1 MNALPDLNHP
11 DLPPALRV
19 QLLGW
24 MESAQR
30 ELQASRLQAQTAQ
43 QTAARLAETLQR
55 TQNDLTAR
63 ELAYQKVVHELA
75 QLKRLRFGVKS
86 EALSTAMRDLFDE
99 TLAADIAACEARLET
114 LAPLESEQKSA
125 ARKHKGRAPL
135 PAHLER
141 IEHRHEPESCQC
153 GQCGADLVKIGE
165 DVSEQLDIIPARF
178 IVQRHIRPQYAC
190 RACETIEAASVPAQI
205 IDGGLPSARLLAW
218 VGISKYVDHLPLY
231 RIEAMAAREAVPLA
245 RSTLADWIGRIGVA
259 LEPLAERLRELL
271 LGHDVL
277 HADETP
283 VQQLDP
289 GKGKTKRAYLW
300 AYRTTPLGTAPPIVL
315 FDYHPGRGGEHV
327 REFLAQWVGCL
338 MVDDYGGYKALF
350 AHGITELG
358 CMAHARRKFF
368 ELAQANANAS
378 AEAAEAL
385 RRIGELYAIEEAARE
400 LDIPARARLR
410 AEQAVPRLEAL
421 HLWLLDTRKRAADGG
436 ALARALD
443 YSLKRWPALAR
454 YATRGDLP
462 IDNNPVENAIRPI
475 ALGKK
480 NWLFAGSEAAGKR
493 AAAIQS
499 LLATAKANGIEPLQ
513 WLTDTLEKLP
523 TWPNSRIDEL
533 LPIRKTAGQQA

>member
-1 MNALPDLNHP
+1 MNALPDLDHP
-11 DLPPALRV
+11 DLPPALRA

-24 MESAQR
+24 MEAVQQDAQN
-30 ELQASRLQAQTAQ
+30 AH

-86 EALSTAMRDLFDE
+86 EALSAAMRDLFDE

-114 LAPLESEQKSA
+114 LAPLESEHKRT

-141 IEHRHEPESCQC
+141 IEQRHEPESCQC

-190 RACETIEAASVPAQI
+190 RACETIEAAPVPAQI

-218 VGISKYVDHLPLY
+218 VGVSKYVDHLPLY

-259 LEPLAERLRELL
+259 LEPLADRLRERLL
-271 LGHDVL
+271 TEAVL

-300 AYRTTPLGTAPPIVL
+300 AYRTTPLSTAPPIVL
-315 FDYHPGRGGEHV
+315 FDYHPGRSGALV
-327 REFLAQWVGCL
+327 RAFLGQWVGHL
-338 MVDDYGGYKALF
+338 MVDDYPGYKALW
-350 AHGITELG
+350 AKGITELG
-358 CMAHARRKFF
+358 CLAHARRKFF
-368 ELAQANANAS
+368 ELARANAS
-378 AEAAEAL
+378 PEATEAL
-385 RRIGELYAIEEAARE
+385 RRIGELYAIEEAARD

-410 AEQAVPRLEAL
+410 EEQAVPRLEAL
-421 HLWLLDTRKRAADGG
+421 QLWLLDTRKRAADGG

-443 YSLKRWPALAR
+443 YSLKRWPAFAR

-462 IDNNPVENAIRPI
+462 IDNNPIENAIRPI

-493 AAAIQS
+493 AAKIQS

-523 TWPNSRIDEL
+523 TWSNNRIDEL
-533 LPIRKTAGQQA
+533 LPIRKTPPPKQ

>member
-1 MNALPDLNHP
+1 MNPLTDL
-11 DLPPALRV
+11 DQLSLPPAVRAQLQCWAEAV
-19 QLLGW
+19 QQ
-24 MESAQR
+24 E
-30 ELQASRLQAQTAQ
+30 AQTAQ
-43 QTAARLAETLQR
+43 GTALRLAETLKR
-55 TQNDLTAR
+55 REAELTAR
-63 ELAYQKVVHELA
+63 DLAYQKVVHELA
-75 QLKRLRFGVKS
+75 QLKRLRYGVKS
-86 EALSTAMRDLFDE
+86 EALSGAMRDLFDE

-114 LAPLESEQKSA
+114 LAPLEPA
-125 ARKHKGRAPL
+125 PARAPRQHKGRAPL

-141 IEHRHEPESCQC
+141 IEHRHEPESCNC

-165 DVSEQLDIIPARF
+165 DVSEQLDIIPSRF

-190 RACETIEAASVPAQI
+190 RACETVQAAPVPAQI
-205 IDGGLPSARLLAW
+205 IDGGVPTARMLAW
-218 VGISKYVDHLPLY
+218 VTTSKYVDHLPLY
-231 RIEAMAAREAVPLA
+231 RIEAIGARDAVPLA

-259 LEPLAERLRELL
+259 LEPLAERLREIL
-271 LGHDVL
+271 LGHDIL

-300 AYRTTPLGTAPPIVL
+300 AYRTSPLSTAPPIVL
-315 FDYHPGRGGEHV
+315 FDYHPGRSGEHA
-327 REFLAQWVGCL
+327 RQFLGLWAGFL
-338 MVDDYGGYKALF
+338 MVDDYAGYKALF
-350 AHGITELG
+350 ARGITELG

-368 ELAQANANAS
+368 ELAQANAS
-378 AEAAEAL
+378 PEAMEAL
-385 RRIGELYAIEEAARE
+385 KRIGALYAIEANAQEA
-400 LDIPARARLR
+400 DIATRARLR

-421 HLWLLDTRKRAADGG
+421 HLWLIDTRKRTADGS

-475 ALGKK
+475 AIGKK

-499 LLATAKANGIEPLQ
+499 LLATAKANGIEPMQ
-513 WLTDTLEKLP
+513 WLTETLEKLP
-523 TWPNSRIDEL
+523 IWPNSRIDEL
-533 LPIRKTAGQQA
+533 LPITKNEPPQV

>member
-1 MNALPDLNHP
+1 MNSLPDLSHP
-11 DLPPALRV
+11 DLPPALRA
-19 QLLGW
+19 QLQSW
-24 MESAQR
+24 AEASAQQ
-30 ELQASRLQAQTAQ
+30 LHTAQ
-43 QTAARLAETLQR
+43 QSVCALTEKLQR
-55 TQNDLTAR
+55 TEAELNAR
-63 ELAYQKVVHELA
+63 ELAYQKVVHEMA
-75 QLKRLRFGVKS
+75 QLKRLRYGVKS
-86 EALSTAMRDLFDE
+86 EALSAAMRDLFDE
-99 TLAADIAACEARLET
+99 TLAADIAACEARLEA
-114 LAPLESEQKSA
+114 LAPVEPESKRPA
-125 ARKHKGRAPL
+125 HKRNGRAPL

-141 IEHRHEPESCQC
+141 VEHRHEPDSCNC

-165 DVSEQLDIIPARF
+165 DVTEQLDIIPSRF

-190 RACETIEAASVPAQI
+190 RACETVQAAPVPAQI

-218 VGISKYVDHLPLY
+218 VGVSKYVDHLPLY
-231 RIEAMAAREAVPLA
+231 RIEAIAARDEVPLA
-245 RSTLADWIGRIGVA
+245 RSTLADWVGRIGVA
-259 LEPLAERLRELL
+259 LEPLADRLREWLL
-271 LGHDVL
+271 SESVL

-300 AYRTTPLGTAPPIVL
+300 AYRTCPLSTAPPIVL

-327 REFLAQWVGCL
+327 RDFLGKWVGHL
-338 MVDDYGGYKALF
+338 MVDDYAGYKALW
-350 AHGITELG
+350 ARGITELG

-368 ELAQANANAS
+368 ELAQANAS
-378 AEAAEAL
+378 AEALEAL
-385 RRIGELYAIEEAARE
+385 RRIGELYAIEANAKDLDVAQRE
-400 LDIPARARLR
+400 RLR
-410 AEQAVPRLEAL
+410 ADQAMPRLEAL
-421 HLWLLDTRKRAADGG
+421 HLWLLDTRKRAADGS

-480 NWLFAGSEAAGKR
+480 NWLFAGSETAGKR

-499 LLATAKANGIEPLQ
+499 LLATAKANGIEPLL

-523 TWPNSRIDEL
+523 TWPSSRIDEL
-533 LPIRKTAGQQA
+533 LPIRKTEPQQP